1 MKKAVE
7 RTNKPNPKDR
17 FFLTLRF
24 SEFFYWINNCARFD
38 ELEREITEREQF
50 LADMAKVGQKG
61 QKYDAI
67 IRGEIASLI
76 REMEKID
83 MERDRALGR
92 RLAAQKRKNA
102 QLIWFCFCTFIF
114 R

>member
-1 MKKAVE
+1 
-7 RTNKPNPKDR
+7 
-17 FFLTLRF
+17 
-24 SEFFYWINNCARFD
+24 
-38 ELEREITEREQF
+38 
-50 LADMAKVGQKG
+50 MAKVGQG

-83 MERDRALGR
+83 MERDRALER

-102 QLIWFCFCTFIF
+102 QLIWDTVFVSLSFATV
-114 R
+114 

>member
-1 MKKAVE
+1 M
-7 RTNKPNPKDR
+7 
-17 FFLTLRF
+17 RF
-24 SEFFYWINNCARFD
+24 SEFFYWINNFARFD

-50 LADMAKVGQKG
+50 LADMAKVGQG

-102 QLIWFCFCTFIF
+102 QLI
-114 R
+114 

>member
-1 MKKAVE
+1 M
-7 RTNKPNPKDR
+7 
-17 FFLTLRF
+17 L
-24 SEFFYWINNCARFD
+24 RFD

-102 QLIWFCFCTFIF
+102 QLI
-114 R
+114 